1 MHIVNIILGRS
12 VALADKADGHRCSAD
27 LLIRYDNDPFQ
38 LKMMMMTEQPAA
50 EEKQPAKNSKERQF
64 KGLSLTERKQ
74 LRREK
79 LIEAGIE
86 AYGTHGFFSVTVK
99 DICNEAKLTERY
111 FYESFKKS
119 ENLFQT
125 IFLKLIDEL
134 QQNVMQAIMQA
145 SSDPKK
151 MIEAGLTALLTT
163 LKDNPQMARIIY
175 IDAMLVQELHNQ
187 ATIHETMSRFDR
199 MIHAFVMLMMPNI
212 GRSEREISLV
222 ATGLNGYVTQI
233 AIRWVMSGFKQSMD
247 EILSSCSIVFLSLLQ
262 TFSQHEPSVKK

>member
-1 MHIVNIILGRS
+1 MTDATS
-12 VALADKADGHRCSAD
+12 
-27 LLIRYDNDPFQ
+27 P
-38 LKMMMMTEQPAA
+38 TEQ
-50 EEKQPAKNSKERQF
+50 QQAKNVKERQF
-64 KGLSLTERKQ
+64 KGLSLSERKQ
-74 LRREK
+74 ARREK

-86 AYGTHGFFSVTVK
+86 AYGSHGFFSVTVK
-99 DICNEAKLTERY
+99 DICQEAKLTERY

-119 ENLFQT
+119 EQLFQT

-145 SSDPKK
+145 STDPKK
-151 MIEAGLTALLTT
+151 MIEAGLTALLMT
-163 LKDNPQMARIIY
+163 LKNNPRMARIIY

-212 GRSEREISLV
+212 DRSEREISMI

-233 AIRWVMSGFKQSMD
+233 AIRWVMSDYKQPM
-247 EILSSCSIVFLSLLQ
+247 EEVLSSCSAVFLALLEV
-262 TFSQHEPSVKK
+262 FSKKAPQQAQNERKK

>member
-1 MHIVNIILGRS
+1 
-12 VALADKADGHRCSAD
+12 
-27 LLIRYDNDPFQ
+27 
-38 LKMMMMTEQPAA
+38 MTDATNHT
-50 EEKQPAKNSKERQF
+50 KQQQAKNVKERQF
-64 KGLSLTERKQ
+64 KGLSLSERKQ
-74 LRREK
+74 ARREK

-99 DICNEAKLTERY
+99 DICLEAKLTERY

-119 ENLFQT
+119 EQLFQT

-145 SSDPKK
+145 STDSKK
-151 MIEAGLTALLTT
+151 MIEAGLTALLLT
-163 LKDNPQMARIIY
+163 LKNNPRMARIIY

-187 ATIHETMSRFDR
+187 ATIHETMMRFDR

-212 GRSEREISLV
+212 DRSEREISMV

-233 AIRWVMSGFKQSMD
+233 AIRWVMSGYKQPID
-247 EILSSCSIVFLSLLQ
+247 EVLSSCSVVFLALLDA
-262 TFSQHEPSVKK
+262 FYEKPRK